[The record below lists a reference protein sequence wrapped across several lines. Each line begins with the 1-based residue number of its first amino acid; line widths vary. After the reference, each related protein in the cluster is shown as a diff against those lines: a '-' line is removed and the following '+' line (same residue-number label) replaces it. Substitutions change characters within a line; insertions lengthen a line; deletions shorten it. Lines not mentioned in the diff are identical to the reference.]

1 MFLKDLLIY
10 KHIILK
16 NKLMITLILLF
27 GGLAALLEGTAII
40 LLIPILEFGVTNFS
54 NASNNNNIAVDI
66 VYFLFNFVN
75 LKINTPNLLIVFA
88 VVGIISIS
96 LVFFSNSSIHWLIT
110 NSDAKMR
117 KTLFSSLSK
126 LDWPFLAKYKT
137 GEVLKALNVDPVQS
151 SIGLFN
157 LLTASSAILAGTAHL
172 IFAFLLSW
180 ELTLLAIFFAIL
192 IFPLYVSQVRK
203 GKKMAQAASYFD
215 NELSVN
221 TAQSIDNA
229 KLFFSVGLREFLFNK
244 FKDSAINY
252 KKSKLRQ
259 EVYVESSRL
268 VFELT
273 AILFVAGFLYIV
285 FVVGNWP
292 ITTGIVFIAL
302 FYRLAPKIIIMQ
314 GSLFR
319 ASNHSAWVKNWQEW
333 NEKFI
338 KNPAVNRGTIKTKF
352 SDNLFLKNV
361 SYNYPGRSNPA
372 INDISINIKPGES
385 VAIVGPSGHGK
396 STILD
401 IISGLILPQS
411 GTFSIDS
418 KSIVEIDISFWQSCL
433 GFLPQEAPIFNGSV
447 KENIIFF
454 DPNIADEKLLNK
466 VAEISDSFDFIRN
479 LPEGF
484 DTILG
489 ERGASLSGG
498 QRQRIGLARA
508 LYRKPKLLVLD
519 EPTSSL
525 DNQTTQRI
533 ISNLKSFSS
542 KIALIIVTHRD
553 EPLSLVDRTYKIIN
567 GKSEPLN

>member
-1 MFLKDLLIY
+1 MFLKDLLVY
-10 KHIILK
+10 KHIVLK
-16 NKLMITLILLF
+16 NKLMIALILFF

-40 LLIPILEFGVTNFS
+40 LLIPILEFGTTNFS
-54 NASNNNNIAVDI
+54 NASNSNIAVDI
-66 VYFLFNFVN
+66 VYFLFNYVN

-88 VVGIISIS
+88 IVGIISIS
-96 LVFFSNSSIHWLIT
+96 LVFFSNSSIHWLIA

-172 IFAFLLSW
+172 VFAFLLSW
-180 ELTLLAIFFAIL
+180 ELTLLALFFAIL
-192 IFPLYVSQVRK
+192 VFPLYVSQVRR
-203 GKKMAQAASYFD
+203 GKKMAQAASHFD
-215 NELSVN
+215 NELSVK
-221 TAQSIDNA
+221 TAQSLDNA

-244 FKDSAINY
+244 FKESAINY

-273 AILFVAGFLYIV
+273 AILFVSGFLYIV
-285 FVVGNWP
+285 FVAGNWP

-314 GSLFR
+314 GCLFR
-319 ASNHSAWVKNWQEW
+319 ASNHSVWVKNWQEW
-333 NEKFI
+333 SEKFI
-338 KNPAVNRGTIKTKF
+338 KNPALNRGIIKTKF
-352 SDNLFLKNV
+352 SESLVLKNV
-361 SYNYPGRSNPA
+361 SYNYPGRNSPA
-372 INDISINIKPGES
+372 INDININIKPGES
-385 VAIVGPSGHGK
+385 IAIIGPSGHGK

-411 GTFSIDS
+411 GTFFIDN
-418 KSIVEIDISFWQSCL
+418 KSITEIDISFWQSCL
-433 GFLPQEAPIFNGSV
+433 GFLPQEAPIFNGTV

-454 DPNIADEKLLNK
+454 DSNIADEELLKK
-466 VAEISDSFDFIRN
+466 VAETSDSFDFIKN

-484 DTILG
+484 DTVLG
-489 ERGASLSGG
+489 EKGASLSGG

-525 DNQTTQRI
+525 DHQTTQRI

-553 EPLSLVDRTYKIIN
+553 EPLSLVNRTYKITK
-567 GKSEPLN
+567 GKSEPLII